1 MSMQQVVLPIIGM
14 TCANCVS
21 TLERA
26 SKKGSGVAEATF
38 NLANERGMVAF
49 DPQETTLKE
58 IVERIEKYGYQV
70 PTGELLLPIPKK
82 LMPDDVDTKLADLMG
97 VLGIIT
103 AERNGGEV
111 IIRYVPTVIKPKD
124 LLHQLNS
131 AGFQVP
137 EDSLIDED
145 VEAIARKKEVAHQR
159 RLLIMGV
166 ILSTPLFIL
175 SMGRDF
181 QLLPMA
187 LMHAGW
193 MDWLFLIL
201 ATPVQFIVGW
211 DFYVGAF
218 KSLRGG
224 GASMDV
230 LVALGSS
237 AAYFYSIFVMAGIF
251 PGHVY
256 FEVSALIITLIK
268 VGKFLEARAKGNT
281 SAAVRELLSLQA
293 ETAHVIRLGEEIEV
307 AFEDVLEGDIIV
319 VRPGE
324 KIPVDG
330 VLVEGRSTIDESMVT
345 GESMPVSKAM
355 GDKVIGATIN
365 QTGMFKFRAT
375 NVGESTLLSQIIKLV
390 EAAQAT
396 RAPIQRVA
404 DQISAVFVPVV
415 LVIAA
420 ITFVVWYFFV
430 PLPPASDI
438 TALTRALINT
448 VAVLV
453 IACPCAMGLATPT
466 AIIVGTGLGA
476 KHGILFKNGEI
487 LERAG
492 GVHSVIFDK
501 TGTLTQGKPVVTD
514 IFAIEKG
521 KESEVLQ
528 ICASLEQGSEHPIG
542 AAILAEVKQRGIELL
557 ALTDFLALEGRGIE
571 GILPDGKGMVASPR
585 YLEEIGFLTADVHS
599 DTIAEW
605 QNQGKTVVGVVLNDQ
620 LIGLVAVADTLKKEA
635 QQAVSLLHKRG
646 ISTAMLTGDN
656 KRTAEAIAAQLGI
669 DEVYAEVMPGDKAET
684 VRKAQGED
692 QVVAMVGDGI
702 NDAPALAQASV
713 GIALGT
719 GTDVAI
725 ETADIVLIKGDV
737 TGVVNA
743 IHLSKKVFKTIKQN
757 LFWAFFYNVVLI
769 PVAAMGW
776 LHPMFAAAAMALSSI
791 FVVTNSLRLRRY
803 PLPG

>member
-1 MSMQQVVLPIIGM
+1 
-14 TCANCVS
+14 
-21 TLERA
+21 
-26 SKKGSGVAEATF
+26 
-38 NLANERGMVAF
+38 
-49 DPQETTLKE
+49 
-58 IVERIEKYGYQV
+58 
-70 PTGELLLPIPKK
+70 
-82 LMPDDVDTKLADLMG
+82 
-97 VLGIIT
+97 
-103 AERNGGEV
+103 
-111 IIRYVPTVIKPKD
+111 
-124 LLHQLNS
+124 LNS

-145 VEAIARKKEVAHQR
+145 VEAIARRKEVAHQR
-159 RLLIMGV
+159 RLLILGI

-211 DFYVGAF
+211 DYYVGAF

-237 AAYFYSIFVMAGIF
+237 AAYFYSIFVMAGVF

-281 SAAVRELLSLQA
+281 SAAVRELLGLQA
-293 ETAHVIRLGEEIEV
+293 ESAHVIRLGKEIEV
-307 AFEDVLEGDIIV
+307 PFEDVLEGDIIV

-345 GESMPVSKAM
+345 GESMPVSKAP

-420 ITFVVWYFFV
+420 ITFVVWFFFV
-430 PLPPASDI
+430 PLSPTSEV

-514 IFAIEKG
+514 IVSIEPG
-521 KESEVLQ
+521 KESEVLR

-542 AAILAEVKQRGIELL
+542 ASILSEVTKREIELL
-557 ALTDFLALEGRGIE
+557 PLTDFQALEGRGIE
-571 GILPDGKGMVASPR
+571 GNLPIGKGLVASPR
-585 YLEEIGFLTADVHS
+585 YLEELGYLSDSAQMEYIG
-599 DTIAEW
+599 EW
-605 QNQGKTVVGVVLNDQ
+605 QNQGKTVVGVVLKDQ
-620 LIGLVAVADTLKKEA
+620 LIGLIAVADTLKKEA
-635 QQAVSLLHKRG
+635 QQAVSLLHQRG

-684 VRKAQGED
+684 IKEAQGEN

-769 PVAAMGW
+769 PVAALGW

-791 FVVTNSLRLRRY
+791 FVVSNSLRLRRY
-803 PLPG
+803 PMPG

>member
-26 SKKGSGVAEATF
+26 SKKGSGVEEATF
-38 NLANERGMVAF
+38 NLANERGMIAF

-58 IVERIEKYGYQV
+58 IVERIEKYGYTV
-70 PTGELLLPIPKK
+70 PTGELSLPIPKK
-82 LMPDDVDTKLADLMG
+82 WRPEEVDTQLNQLMN
-97 VLGIIT
+97 VLGIIA
-103 AERNGGEV
+103 AERNGGEIV
-111 IIRYVPTVIKPKD
+111 IGYIPTVIKPKD

-145 VEAIARKKEVAHQR
+145 VEAIARKKEVARQR
-159 RLLIMGV
+159 GLLILGI

-211 DFYVGAF
+211 DYYVGAF

-237 AAYFYSIFVMAGIF
+237 AAYFYSIFVMAGVF

-307 AFEDVLEGDIIV
+307 QFEDVLEGDIIV

-345 GESMPVSKAM
+345 GESMPVSKSP

-420 ITFVVWYFFV
+420 ITFIVWFFFV
-430 PLPPASDI
+430 PLSPTSDV

-514 IFAIEKG
+514 IYPIAPA
-521 KESEVLQ
+521 KENEVLR

-542 AAILAEVKQRGIELL
+542 ASILAEVKQRGIELL
-557 ALTDFLALEGRGIE
+557 ALTDFQALEGRGIE
-571 GILPDGKGMVASPR
+571 GTLPMGKGLVASPR
-585 YLEEIGFLTADVHS
+585 YLEELGFLNYSAHMEIIGD
-599 DTIAEW
+599 W
-605 QNQGKTVVGVVLNDQ
+605 QNQGKTVVGVVLDGT
-620 LIGLVAVADTLKKEA
+620 LIGLIAVADTLKKEA
-635 QQAVSLLHKRG
+635 QHAVSLLHQRG

-656 KRTAEAIAAQLGI
+656 KRTASAIAAQLDI

-684 VRKAQGED
+684 VKKAQGD
-692 QVVAMVGDGI
+692 NQVVAMVGDGI

-769 PVAAMGW
+769 PVAALGW

-791 FVVTNSLRLRRY
+791 FVVSNSLRLRRY